1 MHLVWL
7 FRTPLTFFVAV
18 ILLLSAQREAQGII
32 SNEREL
38 SWLGFGETRASFSI
52 QDHDLA
58 VGLDGSQQE
67 LTFWQER
74 NAKTNLFS
82 GLHLINQEFSIMGG
96 QSNSQTYDLE
106 YRSLSLLYSVGY
118 DLLIGDFLHIQPY
131 AAYGLGQGSFRLAH
145 TAKDGTQRAF
155 PKKTGFTDIGAYGAN
170 ILLEIS
176 KRFWI
181 GFSQNYFL
189 ETRSFAYDGLG
200 KTELQLEQSN
210 MLLLIWNWNPVSSS
224 IKLPVEFIRLEDL
237 EG

>member
-18 ILLLSAQREAQGII
+18 IFLLSAQREAQGII

-38 SWLGFGETRASFSI
+38 SWLGFGETQASFSI

-106 YRSLSLLYSVGY
+106 YRSLSL
-118 DLLIGDFLHIQPY
+118 
-131 AAYGLGQGSFRLAH
+131 
-145 TAKDGTQRAF
+145 
-155 PKKTGFTDIGAYGAN
+155 
-170 ILLEIS
+170 
-176 KRFWI
+176 
-181 GFSQNYFL
+181 
-189 ETRSFAYDGLG
+189 
-200 KTELQLEQSN
+200 
-210 MLLLIWNWNPVSSS
+210 
-224 IKLPVEFIRLEDL
+224 
-237 EG
+237 